1 MGYFEELETGLLECH
16 SIASEA
22 RAKGLDPEKNIEI
35 KITTDIASRVEG
47 IVGPKGI
54 ESVIREME
62 LQGMQREDIAFK
74 ITEKIAKGEII
85 QGNKEQLID
94 QAVRTGLA
102 ILTEGVLVAPT
113 EGIAKIK
120 IRDNPDGTNY
130 VAVYYAGPI
139 RSAGGTS
146 VALSVILADIA
157 RRTAGIGDYRP
168 LDTEI
173 ERYVEE
179 VNIYEARVA
188 HLQYKPSDDDVRV
201 IVRNCPVCID
211 GDPTEEI
218 EVSVHK
224 NLERVETNRIRG
236 GIPLVV
242 CEGIALKAQK
252 VLKYTKKLN
261 LNWTWLEQII
271 KIKVRE
277 DKTEIKPDDGYLEGL
292 VAGRPVFAYPSKK
305 GGFRL
310 RYGKTRANG
319 IMAKS
324 IHPTVML
331 LLDNFLAFGTHMKIE
346 RPGKGCVVT
355 TCEEIEPPVVRL
367 KDGRVM
373 KVRTLQQVKE
383 IKEQIEKI
391 LFLGDIVSTYGD
403 FLKSNHPL
411 IPVGYCQEWWRKE
424 VEAKGLVLPEFS
436 DALKAFEYCK
446 EREIPL
452 HPDYLLFWDSI
463 NIEQLRELVEW
474 VKKGTINSDGET
486 VVRLELPNG
495 KEKEIL
501 EELLVE
507 HFVSG
512 EKVVLE
518 SNEAY
523 TLLLALGALEGNNL
537 NTTNI
542 EKILEEEKGLGV
554 LSVLTKAAS
563 VEIRAKGRTYIGA
576 RMGRPEKAKER
587 AMDGN
592 PNVLFPTGSPN
603 NRSIL
608 KRYKDAKEVAGG
620 KRINLELVR
629 FRCKNCSNIT
639 IYASCELCGGEC
651 EIQKICRKCNKVVS
665 TDVHCDAD
673 TVNYDRRP
681 VDLISLIER
690 MKKKLGFLP
699 EDLKGV
705 KGLSNR
711 ERVPERLEKGAI
723 RAKHGV
729 YVFRDGT
736 SRFDASD
743 VPLTHFKP
751 NEIGLSLEKAREL
764 GYEKDYL
771 GKELVDG
778 EQVVPLRVQDILI
791 AKRGSEYFMHVA
803 NAIDDMLVMIY
814 GMPAY
819 YNVKKPEEMI
829 GKLCLGLSPHT
840 SAAVLCRI
848 IGFTDANV
856 GYAHPFFHNA
866 KRRNCFYPNTEI
878 TIWDEEKGVFVRK
891 ELGLLVEENLKAQP
905 ENIKKLENGVVK
917 VDVPNKYFA
926 YGINPE
932 TGIVELKKIK
942 CFIKT
947 PTQKKWIRISTTTHR
962 EMIVTDDHNVLY
974 LKDGK
979 LKSTE
984 AKNMKEG
991 MDIPICLRMNPKI
1004 REKNEINIA
1013 KELCALD
1020 SKEKDAIRIR
1030 AAPFFKSMFEKRKEE
1045 LLKLLPITKFEKTPE
1060 RWWTTVPLS
1069 HMEILVKKG
1078 LCNFDDLPDN
1088 SRIAMKHDNLTIPL
1102 RIKMNEDLMHILGYY
1117 VAEGHA
1123 RSGRTCNQISYRIC
1137 NKKMAAKLESAIKN
1151 IFGKEAYVGEEGT
1164 QIVLCSK
1171 IIHRLVSKIWNCGKN
1186 AHTKR
1191 VPTLVFSASDEMVK
1205 AFISAYFDGD
1215 GSVMSKPPR
1224 MHFYSISKGLLEDIG
1239 TLLLR
1244 FGIFCRYGQTKPRL
1258 PGKKVLERYMELGT
1272 EPKLGCGRYISLY
1285 GADLYRFAEICSP
1298 LVEHKAKRMNEL
1310 RNSAVKKRKRFIK
1323 HEGKMV
1329 EIKKTGDYTYDRV
1342 QRIETFQ
1349 ENSPAYC
1356 LDVEGQKLEDK
1367 NVLLNNQILTIRC
1380 DGDEDSVML
1389 LMDALLNFS
1398 RHYLSERRGG
1408 TMDAPIVLSVKLNPK
1423 EIDDEAF
1430 CMEIVDS
1437 YPLEFYKACENYSPP
1452 YSVKLRKVED
1462 IIGKDEQYGHLPFT
1476 LHSNSIN
1483 EGNTK
1488 SAYVELGSI
1497 PEKVAMEFAL
1507 EERLKNVD
1515 VRDIARR
1522 LILSHFIPD
1531 IYGNLRSYS
1540 RQTFRCVNCHGIYR
1554 RVPLVGKCTKCNGN
1568 LTLTIHKGGIEKYL
1582 KISREL
1588 TEKYDLPVY
1597 LKQRLELVE
1606 KEIKNIFEDDKIK
1619 QTGLWDFA

>member
-1 MGYFEELETGLLECH
+1 MEYFEELEKGLRECH
-16 SIASEA
+16 RIASEA
-22 RAKGLDPEKNIEI
+22 RAKGLDPERNIEI
-35 KITTDIASRVEG
+35 KITTDVASRVEG

-54 ESVIREME
+54 ENIIREME
-62 LQGMQREDIAFK
+62 ANGMSRQDIAFK
-74 ITEKIAKGEII
+74 ITEKISKGEII

-120 IRDNPDGTNY
+120 IRENPDGTNY
-130 VAVYYAGPI
+130 IAVYYAGPI
-139 RSAGGTS
+139 RSAGGTI
-146 VALSVILADIA
+146 VALSVILADVA
-157 RRTAGIGDYRP
+157 RKTAGIGDYRP

-211 GDPTEEI
+211 GDPTEEV

-224 NLERVETNRIRG
+224 NLARVETNRIRG

-252 VLKYTKKLN
+252 VLKYTKKLD

-271 KIKVRE
+271 KIKVKE
-277 DKTEIKPDDGYLEGL
+277 DRVEIKPDDGYLEGL

-310 RYGKTRANG
+310 RYGKTRTNG

-324 IHPTVML
+324 IHPAVML
-331 LLDNFLAFGTHMKIE
+331 ILDNFLAYGTHMKIE
-346 RPGKGCVVT
+346 RPGKGCIVT
-355 TCEEIEPPVVRL
+355 SCEEIEPPVVRL
-367 KDGRVM
+367 KNGRVM
-373 KVRTLQQVKE
+373 KVRTIQQAKE

-391 LFLGDIVSTYGD
+391 LFLGDIVSTHGD

-424 VEAKGLVLPEFS
+424 VEAKGLSSPEFT
-436 DALKAFEYCK
+436 DVKKAFEYCK
-446 EREIPL
+446 EKEVPL

-463 NIEQLRELVEW
+463 SIEQLKELVEW
-474 VKKGTINSDGET
+474 IKKGTITSNEEKIE
-486 VVRLELPNG
+486 RLELLNG

-507 HFVSG
+507 HLIEEG
-512 EKVVLE
+512 KVVLE

-523 TLLLALGALEGNNL
+523 SLLLTLGAIENNQI
-537 NTTNI
+537 NTQKI
-542 EKILEEEKGLGV
+542 EKILEENGEAGV
-554 LSVLTKAAS
+554 LSVLTKASS
-563 VEIRAKGRTYIGA
+563 VEIRAKGRAYIGA

-629 FRCKNCSNIT
+629 YRCKNCSNIT

-665 TDVHCDAD
+665 TDVHCEAD
-673 TVNYDRRP
+673 TVHYDRRP
-681 VDLISLIER
+681 VDLISLIDR

-751 NEIGLSLEKAREL
+751 NEIGLDLEKAKEL

-771 GKELVDG
+771 GKELING
-778 EQVVPLRVQDILI
+778 EQIVPLRVQDILI
-791 AKRGSEYFMHVA
+791 ARNGAEYFMRVA

-866 KRRNCFYPNTEI
+866 KRRNCFDGETKIPVLKDEKWEMKRIRDIVDNNLTERIEQDSFGTQHNTICGMKTLSFNQDTKKFEI
-878 TIWDEEKGVFVRK
+878 REIVAVSKHMNPRKMIELETSSGRKIVVTPDHPFPSKKGK
-891 ELGLLVEENLKAQP
+891 LNA
-905 ENIKKLENGVVK
+905 ENI
-917 VDVPNKYFA
+917 D
-926 YGINPE
+926 
-932 TGIVELKKIK
+932 EL
-942 CFIKT
+942 
-947 PTQKKWIRISTTTHR
+947 
-962 EMIVTDDHNVLY
+962 MI
-974 LKDGK
+974 
-979 LKSTE
+979 
-984 AKNMKEG
+984 
-991 MDIPICLRMNPKI
+991 P
-1004 REKNEINIA
+1004 NEINID
-1013 KELCALD
+1013 E
-1020 SKEKDAIRIR
+1020 
-1030 AAPFFKSMFEKRKEE
+1030 
-1045 LLKLLPITKFEKTPE
+1045 
-1060 RWWTTVPLS
+1060 
-1069 HMEILVKKG
+1069 
-1078 LCNFDDLPDN
+1078 
-1088 SRIAMKHDNLTIPL
+1088 
-1102 RIKMNEDLMHILGYY
+1102 
-1117 VAEGHA
+1117 
-1123 RSGRTCNQISYRIC
+1123 
-1137 NKKMAAKLESAIKN
+1137 
-1151 IFGKEAYVGEEGT
+1151 
-1164 QIVLCSK
+1164 
-1171 IIHRLVSKIWNCGKN
+1171 GKN
-1186 AHTKR
+1186 ADKIIKKLLAGCEGTRINKHGQC
-1191 VPTLVFSASDEMVK
+1191 F
-1205 AFISAYFDGD
+1205 FD
-1215 GSVMSKPPR
+1215 SV
-1224 MHFYSISKGLLEDIG
+1224 
-1239 TLLLR
+1239 
-1244 FGIFCRYGQTKPRL
+1244 
-1258 PGKKVLERYMELGT
+1258 
-1272 EPKLGCGRYISLY
+1272 
-1285 GADLYRFAEICSP
+1285 
-1298 LVEHKAKRMNEL
+1298 
-1310 RNSAVKKRKRFIK
+1310 KRKR
-1323 HEGKMV
+1323 
-1329 EIKKTGDYTYDRV
+1329 EIIRKDPYSYSLTV
-1342 QRIETFQ
+1342 
-1349 ENSPAYC
+1349 SPHH
-1356 LDVEGQKLEDK
+1356 
-1367 NVLLNNQILTIRC
+1367 TIIANGIVAHQC
-1380 DGDEDSVML
+1380 DGDEDGIML

-1398 RHYLSERRGG
+1398 RHYLNEKRGG

-1430 CMEIVDS
+1430 CIEIVDS
-1437 YPLEFYKACENYSPP
+1437 YPLEFYKACENYAAPH
-1452 YSVKLRKVED
+1452 SVKLRKVED
-1462 IIGKDEQYGHLPFT
+1462 ILGKEEQYEHLPFT
-1476 LHSNSIN
+1476 LHSRSID

-1497 PEKVAMEFAL
+1497 PEKIAMEFAL
-1507 EERLKNVD
+1507 EERLKNVEI
-1515 VRDIARR
+1515 RDIAKR

-1540 RQTFRCVNCHGIYR
+1540 RQTFRCVNCHSIYR
-1554 RVPLVGKCTKCNGN
+1554 RVPLVGKCIKCNGN

-1606 KEIKNIFEDDKIK
+1606 KEIRNIFENDKVK
-1619 QTGLWDFA
+1619 QTGLWDFV